1 MSTVPVE
8 IIPFNFVIVAITAFL
23 ITAASGIYPA
33 FRAAGLKTAE
43 ALRFE

>member
-8 IIPFNFVIVAITAFL
+8 IIPLNFLIVAVTAFF

-33 FRAAGLKTAE
+33 FRAASLKTAE